1 MNNFSWQNFFIVIL
15 PVDQCM
21 EERFADN
28 LPWPYHLIPVL
39 TGLIGLLIASYLIEP
54 YGGLA
59 KTTFP
64 AICLIIGG
72 FGGLIILGNISDKK
86 YGKK

>member
-1 MNNFSWQNFFIVIL
+1 
-15 PVDQCM
+15 M

-39 TGLIGLLIASYLIEP
+39 TGLIGLLIGSYLIEP
-54 YGGLA
+54 YGALA

-64 AICLIIGG
+64 AICLIIGR
-72 FGGLIILGNISDKK
+72 FDGLIILGNISDKK
-86 YGKK
+86 YGENN

>member
-1 MNNFSWQNFFIVIL
+1 
-15 PVDQCM
+15 M

-39 TGLIGLLIASYLIEP
+39 TGLIGLLIGSYLIEP
-54 YGGLA
+54 YGALA

-72 FGGLIILGNISDKK
+72 FGGLILSLIHI
-86 YGKK
+86 

>member
-1 MNNFSWQNFFIVIL
+1 
-15 PVDQCM
+15 M

-39 TGLIGLLIASYLIEP
+39 TGLIGLLIGSYLIEP
-54 YGGLA
+54 YGALA

-72 FGGLIILGNISDKK
+72 FGGMILLGNISDKK
-86 YGKK
+86 GNDES

>member
-1 MNNFSWQNFFIVIL
+1 MQ
-15 PVDQCM
+15 
-21 EERFADN
+21 ERFADN
-28 LPWPYHLIPVL
+28 LPWSYHLIPVL
-39 TGLIGLLIASYLIEP
+39 TGLIGLLIGSYLIEP
-54 YGGLA
+54 YGALA

-86 YGKK
+86 YGENN

>member
-1 MNNFSWQNFFIVIL
+1 MNNFSLQNFLIVIP
-15 PVDQCM
+15 PVFQRM

-39 TGLIGLLIASYLIEP
+39 TGLIGLLIGSYLIEP
-54 YGGLA
+54 YGALA

-72 FGGLIILGNISDKK
+72 FGGLILLGNMSDKK
-86 YGKK
+86 REE